1 MTAVSFGEYLVQ
13 RGVVSTRDVERA
25 TEGILLF
32 GGRLGTHLVEAGTL
46 SIGDLERHLSDHL
59 SVPLPPESGIE
70 RPDPSALAGV
80 PRPLVERHKLLP
92 FRRDEETLHV
102 AMADPW
108 DPDQG
113 EALLRI
119 TGLRVRPYL
128 LSELR
133 LDFLLEK
140 HYGIPR
146 RPRGADLGRAEPAQ
160 PPSPAH
166 SPSEAAPAALAAE
179 RDPALLARRA
189 LGILPLDPGE
199 ELIDARDFE
208 RLYASY
214 LRARVNEG
222 PAPGLGEGD
231 GEAHDASLGDDSL
244 GASQP
249 TAVLE
254 PEPSAAC
261 EVGWVA
267 SAVLRIARVHTRAVA
282 LFVVR
287 DSIEGLSA
295 AGEVV
300 REDLRGLR
308 LALSPDDLF
317 GAAAL
322 SGAPARGSLHGVDR
336 ALVRA
341 LGASDVG
348 EAVVLPIR
356 IRQRVVNLLYADAGP
371 CPIGEEV
378 FALLDALCERVAE
391 AYGRIILDRKRA
403 RPHAGVPEPP
413 EHRSP
418 M

>member
-1 MTAVSFGEYLVQ
+1 MTTVSFGEYLVQ
-13 RGVVSTRDVERA
+13 RGVVSARDIEQA

-32 GGRLGTHLVEAGTL
+32 GGRLGTHLVEAGAL
-46 SIGDLERHLSDHL
+46 SVGDLERHLSDHL

-70 RPDPSALAGV
+70 RPDPAALAGV
-80 PRPLVERHKLLP
+80 PRPFVERHRLLP
-92 FRRDEETLHV
+92 FRREAETLHV

-113 EALLRI
+113 EALLRV

-133 LDFLLEK
+133 LGFLLEK

-146 RPRGADLGRAEPAQ
+146 RPRGANPGRAVTPDGL
-160 PPSPAH
+160 
-166 SPSEAAPAALAAE
+166 AATAGLAAE

-222 PAPGLGEGD
+222 PAPGLGAGD
-231 GEAHDASLGDDSL
+231 GEAHEASLG
-244 GASQP
+244 GAFRGPSPP

-267 SAVLRIARVHTRAVA
+267 SAVLRIARVHARAVA

-295 AGEVV
+295 AGDVV

-308 LALSPDDLF
+308 LALAPDNLF
-317 GAAAL
+317 GTVAL
-322 SGAPARGSLHGVDR
+322 SGAAARGPLHGVDR
-336 ALVRA
+336 ELVLA

-348 EAVVLPIR
+348 EAIVLPVR
-356 IRQRVVNLLYADAGP
+356 IRERVVNLLYADAGP
-371 CPIGEEV
+371 SPIGEEV

-391 AYGRIILDRKRA
+391 AYGRIILDRKRP
-403 RPHAGVPEPP
+403 RPHAGAPSEPP
-413 EHRSP
+413 EHRSVDASRSS
-418 M
+418 